1 MKELNTLDKNLDM
14 ISKALSLAFK
24 LGVIL
29 GCSVFLSYCWR
40 IGYFPRD
47 VSVGDGLLFI
57 MVAIAFG
64 GIYLFFTLC
73 LTNLGILLRP
83 LWHGLQ
89 STFQFALKLFNKVTN
104 KNIEYRPFRVEQGRF
119 ENFVFAIFGLLF
131 VWGFSQ
137 NNLKVFTTL
146 MLSMWACAFMW
157 STHQQNS
164 IEIRSIESKDDSSDD
179 EKAKAERL
187 RSHQLLLMIVI
198 VSTPLF
204 IGGVSDK
211 LLDGAMR
218 LANIRTEKAVVH
230 IKEPYITYASES
242 GVTGS
247 KSNFGEKYTR
257 IEDVIILFNGF
268 GGNVVIKA
276 KSGSNNYVNLTIPAD
291 HVYIIAR

>member
-1 MKELNTLDKNLDM
+1 MEELNTLDKKLDM

-29 GCSVFLSYCWR
+29 GGAVFLSYCWR
-40 IGYFPRD
+40 IEYFPRD

-57 MVAIAFG
+57 MLAIAFG

-73 LTNLGILLRP
+73 LTNLEILLRQ
-83 LWHGLQ
+83 LWHGRK
-89 STFQFALKLFNKVTN
+89 SVFHYALKLFNKVTN
-104 KNIEYRPFRVEQGRF
+104 KNIEYKPFRIEQCGVS
-119 ENFVFAIFGLLF
+119 NCVFTVFGLLF
-131 VWGFSQ
+131 VCGFSQ
-137 NNLKVFTTL
+137 NNLKIFTTL
-146 MLSMWACAFMW
+146 MLSTLVCAFMW

-164 IEIRSIESKDDSSDD
+164 IEIRSIESKDDSSED

-187 RSHQLLLMIVI
+187 RSHQLLWLIVI

-218 LANIRTEKAVVH
+218 LANVRTEKAVVH

-257 IEDVIILFNGF
+257 IEDVNVLFNGF

-291 HVYIIAR
+291 HVHIIAR